1 MGDAKIW
8 PLAGLA
14 FGAVLGMAAGFGGF
28 GPFLAVLVLGII
40 GFLTGR
46 VIEGE
51 LDVSDLFGPAHERRG
66 RSSS

>member
-1 MGDAKIW
+1 MW

-14 FGAVLGMAAGFGGF
+14 FGTVLGLAAGFGGF
-28 GPFLAVLVLGII
+28 GPFLAVLLLGII
-40 GFLTGR
+40 GFLAGR

-51 LDVSDLFGPAHERRG
+51 LDLSSLFGPANERRG